1 MYRILLVEDDK
12 KIQALIVNYFRS
24 MLHQTGKRALKRHMR
39 IITIVYCLM

>member
-12 KIQALIVNYFRS
+12 KIQALIVNYFI
-24 MLHQTGKRALKRHMR
+24 KKEKNAALKRHMR

>member
-12 KIQALIVNYFRS
+12 KKKRTRLRS